1 MNKKYA
7 GIYTN
12 HLRTILSNY
21 SIIGL
26 SFLIFVVF
34 GTILTGVYYVIAFF
48 IAFIIIV
55 CTFGLI
61 FLKNPEII
69 SSLLGA
75 GDNITL
81 ILEICSKA
89 FPYVF
94 GITLVSS
101 VTSLIL
107 LCINKEKRSTSK
119 IVFASIITGLSLI
132 FGLIYLF
139 GGLK

>member
-12 HLRTILSNY
+12 YLRTILSNY
-21 SIIGL
+21 SILGL
-26 SFLIFVVF
+26 SFLIFVVL
-34 GTILTGVYYVIAFF
+34 GTVLTAVYYFIAFF

-61 FLKNPEII
+61 FLKSPETI
-69 SSLLGA
+69 SSLFKA
-75 GDNITL
+75 GDNMTL

-94 GITLVSS
+94 GITLASS
-101 VTSLIL
+101 VTVLIL
-107 LCINKEKRSTSK
+107 LCTNKEKRSTSR
-119 IVFASIITGLSLI
+119 IVFASIITGLTLI